1 MLKQNQE
8 LCRQNQQN
16 EESLKERDAKIVS
29 LSQRIRDF
37 ENSTNQMR
45 SDLSSKRIDMVN
57 LSKQCKGL
65 RQLSETKNSQIVRFQ
80 EDIQSHAE
88 LTKELQAKYE
98 QIKEKDEE
106 LLKMKSNECQELV
119 SEIETLRSQCEL
131 ERSSVRDLQIAHT
144 SHLQQLKSEFQSNV
158 EEMQQDHAAQVEKMK
173 KDHAAQVENM
183 KKDHAAQLEQSKSE
197 FQSKLGADVEITRA
211 MSAELESLQKENE
224 SLKTQIGTISG
235 ESSKLSAENLE
246 MSQRIEVMNVRA
258 RSVREHYI
266 TFKCITQTFFSNT
279 TNRYSSRTSKNLP
292 P

>member
-1 MLKQNQE
+1 V
-8 LCRQNQQN
+8 
-16 EESLKERDAKIVS
+16 SLKERDAKIVS